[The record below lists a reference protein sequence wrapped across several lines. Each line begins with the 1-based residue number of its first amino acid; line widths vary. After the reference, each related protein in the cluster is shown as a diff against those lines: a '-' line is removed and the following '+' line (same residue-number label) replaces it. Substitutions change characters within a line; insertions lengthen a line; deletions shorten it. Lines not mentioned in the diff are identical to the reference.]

1 MIFLATMDQ
10 KLRTLYLMDIMLER
24 TDDDHLLNAIQ
35 LCSILE
41 NEYSISADRRTIY
54 SEMEI
59 LKKYGLD
66 IIQKKGKNPGYHVGL
81 RAFELPEL
89 KLLVDAVQSS
99 KFITEQKSRDLIK
112 KLEKL
117 CCKTDAAILQKQ
129 VFIVNRPKT
138 ENETIFYNVDYIHNA
153 IFANKE
159 ITFQYCEW
167 NIKKELVPK
176 KDGAMYVVSP
186 WALTWDDENYY
197 LVAYDDVAGKIKHY
211 RVDKMQKTSVLE
223 SDRKGEQAFEG
234 FDLPAFAKKTFG
246 MYGGYDAEV
255 SIIGKNALV
264 GVILDRFGH
273 DTWVVPT
280 DKEHFRARVLVSVS
294 PQFFGWITGV
304 GDGLVIEGPG
314 KVREEY
320 KAYLQKVLGNY

>member
-1 MIFLATMDQ
+1 MAAMDQ

-24 TDDDHLLNAIQ
+24 TDDEHLLNAAQ

-54 SEMEI
+54 SEMDV
-59 LKKYGLD
+59 LKTYGLD
-66 IIQKKGKNPGYHVGL
+66 VIQKKGKKPGYYIGS
-81 RAFELPEL
+81 RDFELPEL

-99 KFITEQKSRDLIK
+99 KFITEQKSRELIK

-129 VFIVNRPKT
+129 VFIVNRLKT
-138 ENETIFYNVDYIHNA
+138 ENETIFYNVDSIHNA
-153 IFANKE
+153 IFSNRE

-167 NIKKELVPK
+167 NLKKELIPK
-176 KDGAMYVVSP
+176 KNGAMYVVSP
-186 WALTWDDENYY
+186 WALTWNDENYY
-197 LVAYDDVAGKIKHY
+197 LVAFDDIAGKIKHY
-211 RVDKMQKTSVLE
+211 RVDKMQKMAVLE
-223 SDRKGEQAFEG
+223 SERKGEQAFAG

-255 SIIGKNALV
+255 ARICRNSLV

-273 DTWVVPT
+273 DIWIVPVGG
-280 DKEHFRARVLVSVS
+280 EHFRARVMVSVS
-294 PQFFGWITGV
+294 PQFFGWITGI
-304 GDGLVIEGPG
+304 GDGLVIEGPEN
-314 KVREEY
+314 VRMEY
-320 KAYLQKVLGNY
+320 KEYLQKVIGSY